1 MNYIIL
7 NLLLS
12 QKIYYNRN
20 TIIDLPISVGFYSEN
35 VICGERTC
43 NKSIDIVSNVIVID
57 R

>member
-35 VICGERTC
+35 VIRGERTC